1 MLADN
6 LSAEPFTPGGV
17 AMRRHSRGSA
27 AENFLWK
34 SMLAAGNQGDGVA
47 PTSPAVMKNW
57 SERGEGSF
65 TSSFQASNLIKFAFF

>member
-6 LSAEPFTPGGV
+6 LSAEPLTPGGV

-47 PTSPAVMKNW
+47 PPTPAVMKNL
-57 SERGEGSF
+57 SERGREF
-65 TSSFQASNLIKFAFF
+65 HLLIPDIKLDQICFF